1 MITVH
6 IPAFTRFLTT
16 IATFDRKIFFLYPEN
31 TLAYL
36 DFEIPSSVTVI
47 ATFHQ
52 PLNYFENLI
61 FDCDKN
67 INKIKNFKRCDK
79 AIILE
84 KNSVNNFSKLLE
96 IPQVKFI
103 PHGINLNIFQPNP
116 KLLRKSRSILFLG
129 NWLRD
134 FEFAARVFQELVNK
148 NHDIEINIIVNKRNA
163 NHFYKINN
171 VNIYTNLSD
180 EQLIKLLQTQPLLF
194 LPLLSATANN
204 AILEAAASG
213 LPIMTTKHFS
223 TFDYF
228 SKDSIFVFSLDNH
241 NHSEFI
247 VDEICKLLNNPEIL
261 FKLSQNAQS
270 DVQKIAWE
278 SIASEVISF
287 IAS

>member
-1 MITVH
+1 MVVVGFKFKHHGRYSGYDQIIKYLGDIKYIDRDNYDYTLEIFN
-6 IPAFTRFLTT
+6 IPIIGRLNLFLEKIRDFYFLKRIKAECLDPSTK
-16 IATFDRKIFFLYPEN
+16 KIFFLYPEN

-61 FDCDKN
+61 FDYDKN

-84 KNSVNNFSKLLE
+84 KNSVNDFSKLLK
-96 IPQVKFI
+96 IPQVQFI

-116 KLLRKSRSILFLG
+116 KLLRKPRSILFLG

-171 VNIYTNLSD
+171 VNIYSNLSD
-180 EQLIKLLQTQPLLF
+180 EQLIKLLQTQTLLF
-194 LPLLSATANN
+194 LPLLS
-204 AILEAAASG
+204 
-213 LPIMTTKHFS
+213 
-223 TFDYF
+223 
-228 SKDSIFVFSLDNH
+228 
-241 NHSEFI
+241 
-247 VDEICKLLNNPEIL
+247 CL
-261 FKLSQNAQS
+261 FWLYCFLY
-270 DVQKIAWE
+270 E
-278 SIASEVISF
+278 SA
-287 IAS
+287 